1 MMERPK
7 DGVAHLGDIETA
19 LQREVEVLSQ
29 RVPTADRD
37 EVDTCVRAT
46 YAELLREAEVETHV
60 LAVTRA
66 RVSDIMRSRGYH
78 VHSQAAETG

>member
-1 MMERPK
+1 MMERPR

-19 LQREVEVLSQ
+19 LQREVDVLSQ

-46 YAELLREAEVETHV
+46 YAELLRDAEVETHV

-66 RVSDIMRSRGYH
+66 KVSDIMQRRGHH
-78 VHSQAAETG
+78 VHGD

>member
-1 MMERPK
+1 MERPK

-19 LQREVEVLSQ
+19 LQREVDVLCQ
-29 RVPTADRD
+29 RFPTAERD

-46 YAELLREAEVETHV
+46 YDELLRQAEVEAHV

-66 RVSDIMRSRGYH
+66 KVSDIMQHRGYH
-78 VHSQAAETG
+78 VHGD